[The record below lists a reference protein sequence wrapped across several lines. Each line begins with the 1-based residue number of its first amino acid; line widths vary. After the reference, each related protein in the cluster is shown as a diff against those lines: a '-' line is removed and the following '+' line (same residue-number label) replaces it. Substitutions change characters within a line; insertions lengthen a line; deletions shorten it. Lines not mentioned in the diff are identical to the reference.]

1 MIFVKGDQVILFPL
15 LSFFTLLSKKLAYF
29 QSQIEKLLQ
38 PRVQRKLRAK
48 RERERDRLGR
58 LERRSHATIIKRSI
72 RAEIGSLV
80 ARSSPESAAGIIIE
94 GGGSSSGAPV
104 QRREGRVSSP

>member
-48 RERERDRLGR
+48 RERER
-58 LERRSHATIIKRSI
+58 
-72 RAEIGSLV
+72 EIGLADWNEDHTPRSLNV
-80 ARSSPESAAGIIIE
+80 PFAQRLAR
-94 GGGSSSGAPV
+94 
-104 QRREGRVSSP
+104 